1 MQTEQKNFLPA
12 EEGTRM
18 QQCRPSRWRRLFM
31 PCLLAVSCTAAQAQS
46 VQVLHWWKSLSEQQ
60 AVNLLTTKLAQDNLQ
75 WRDGLVP
82 SGSGVGASIVLKSRI
97 LAGNAPEAAQLNGVL
112 VSEWAELG
120 LLLDIDSV
128 AQSGKWEKNLFPKV
142 WNLIQVKNHVVAAP
156 LGVHRI
162 NTLFYNKKIFSKLEL
177 EPPASWEEF
186 DQLIPKLQQAG
197 ITPLAQ
203 SSEIWQVATL
213 FETVLLSVSNPA
225 FYQDVFV
232 RKQPSAFMDARFA
245 QALKRLRLLK
255 KAMPNPVPD
264 KLWMDL
270 SRQLADGQAAMLI
283 MGDWVKGELNALG
296 QSTDVG
302 FSCLAVPGT
311 AAYHIYDVDTLVML
325 AKDNSKRSAQEKLA
339 QWVVSP
345 ALQQEYNQVKG
356 SIPVLRNADTGKMD
370 SCARNAWKVFSS
382 GAAAQVPSFAHRMAT
397 DEISRDAM
405 MNEIHRFFMDDQ
417 MTVGEA
423 QKRMATMVR
432 ALPKNKAGND
442 AQDTNR

>member
-1 MQTEQKNFLPA
+1 MQTEQQDFLPA

-18 QQCRPSRWRRLFM
+18 QQRPGNKWCQLLI
-31 PCLLAVSCTAAQAQS
+31 PCLLTISFSAVQAQS

-112 VSEWAELG
+112 LSEWAELG
-120 LLLDIDSV
+120 LLLDIDNV
-128 AQSGKWEKNLFPKV
+128 AHAGKWEKNLFPRV
-142 WNLIQVKNHVVAAP
+142 WNLIQAKNHVIAAP

-162 NTLFYNKKIFSKLEL
+162 NTLFYNKKIFSKLEI
-177 EPPASWEEF
+177 EPPSTWDEF
-186 DQLIPKLQQAG
+186 DQAVRKLQQAG

-213 FETVLLSVSNPA
+213 FETVLLSVSSPA

-232 RKQPSAFMDARFA
+232 RKQPSAIMDARFA

-255 KAMPNPVPD
+255 KAMPNPVSD

-270 SRQLADGQAAMLI
+270 SRQLADGQAGMLI

-296 QSTDVG
+296 MNTDAG
-302 FSCLAVPGT
+302 FSCVAVPGT
-311 AAYHIYDVDTLVML
+311 APYHIYDIDTLVML
-325 AKDNSKRSAQEKLA
+325 AKDSSKRSAQEKLA

-345 ALQQEYNQVKG
+345 SLQQEYNQVKG
-356 SIPVLRNADTGKMD
+356 SIPVLKNPDLSKMD
-370 SCARNAWKVFSS
+370 SCARDAWKVFSS

-405 MNEIHRFFMDDQ
+405 MSEIHRFFMDDQ
-417 MTVGEA
+417 MTVTEA

-442 AQDTNR
+442 AQDINR

>member
-18 QQCRPSRWRRLFM
+18 QQFRPSRWRRLFM

-296 QSTDVG
+296 QGTDVG
-302 FSCLAVPGT
+302 FSCVAVPGT
-311 AAYHIYDVDTLVML
+311 AA
-325 AKDNSKRSAQEKLA
+325 
-339 QWVVSP
+339 
-345 ALQQEYNQVKG
+345 
-356 SIPVLRNADTGKMD
+356 
-370 SCARNAWKVFSS
+370 
-382 GAAAQVPSFAHRMAT
+382 
-397 DEISRDAM
+397 
-405 MNEIHRFFMDDQ
+405 
-417 MTVGEA
+417 
-423 QKRMATMVR
+423 
-432 ALPKNKAGND
+432 
-442 AQDTNR
+442 

>member
-1 MQTEQKNFLPA
+1 MQTEQQDFWPA
-12 EEGTRM
+12 EEDTHR
-18 QQCRPSRWRRLFM
+18 QQRKPHRWRALLI
-31 PCLLAVSCTAAQAQS
+31 PCLLALGCSAVQAQS

-120 LLLDIDSV
+120 LLLDIDNV
-128 AQSGKWEKNLFPKV
+128 AQTGKWEKSLFPKV

-156 LGVHRI
+156 LGIHRI
-162 NTLFYNKKIFSKLEL
+162 NTLFYNKKIFSKLDL
-177 EPPASWEEF
+177 KPPASWDEF
-186 DQLIPKLQQAG
+186 DQVVRKLQQAG

-203 SSEIWQVATL
+203 SSEVWQVATL
-213 FETVLLSVSNPA
+213 FETVLLSVSSPG
-225 FYQDVFV
+225 FYHDVFV
-232 RKQPSAFMDARFA
+232 RKQPSAMMDARFA
-245 QALKRLRLLK
+245 QALKRLRILK
-255 KAMPNPVPD
+255 KAMPNPVAD

-270 SRQLADGQAAMLI
+270 SRQLAEGQAAMLI
-283 MGDWVKGELNALG
+283 MGDWAKGELNALG
-296 QSTDVG
+296 LATDAG
-302 FSCLAVPGT
+302 FSCVAVPGT
-311 AAYHIYDVDTLVML
+311 SAYHIYDVDTLVML
-325 AKDNSKRSAQEKLA
+325 ARDGSKRSAQEKLA

-356 SIPVLRNADTGKMD
+356 SIPVLKNPDLTKMD
-370 SCARNAWKVFSS
+370 SCARNAWKVFS
-382 GAAAQVPSFAHRMAT
+382 GDAAAQVPSFAHRMAT

-405 MNEIHRFFMDDQ
+405 MSEIHRFFMDDQ
-417 MTVGEA
+417 MSVEEA

-442 AQDTNR
+442 AQDINR

>member
-1 MQTEQKNFLPA
+1 MQTEQQDFLPA
-12 EEGTRM
+12 EDDICV
-18 QQCRPSRWRRLFM
+18 QKLRPGSWSHLFIS
-31 PCLLAVSCTAAQAQS
+31 CLLAVSCTAVQAQS

-60 AVNLLTTKLAQDNLQ
+60 AVNLLTMKLAQDNLQ

-112 VSEWAELG
+112 ISEWADLG

-156 LGVHRI
+156 LGIHRI

-177 EPPASWEEF
+177 EPPSDWEEF
-186 DQLIPKLQQAG
+186 DQIVRKLQQAG

-213 FETVLLSVSNPA
+213 FESVLLSVSSPA
-225 FYQDVFV
+225 FYQDIFV
-232 RKQPSAFMDARFA
+232 RKQASAFMDARFA
-245 QALKRLRLLK
+245 NALKRLRLLK

-270 SRQLADGQAAMLI
+270 SRQLADGQVAMLI
-283 MGDWVKGELNALG
+283 MGDWVKGELNILG

-302 FSCLAVPGT
+302 FSCVAVPGT

-325 AKDNSKRSAQEKLA
+325 AKDSSKRGAQEKLA

-356 SIPVLRNADTGKMD
+356 SIPALKNPDLGKMD
-370 SCARNAWKVFSS
+370 SCARSAWKVFSS
-382 GAAAQVPSFAHRMAT
+382 STSAQVPSFAHRMAT

-405 MNEIHRFFMDDQ
+405 MDEIHRFFMDDQ

-423 QKRMATMVR
+423 QKRMATMMR
-432 ALPKNKAGND
+432 SLPKNKAGND
-442 AQDTNR
+442 AQDINR